1 VLLRQRHHKRVFVLC
16 IVIIVVTYDD
26 CIIILNN
33 KIVLK
38 CALDMHIR
46 YTQLRENDIVPIRC
60 NGNKA
65 GTSRKDILA
74 NLCVKRR
81 HVY

>member
-1 VLLRQRHHKRVFVLC
+1 MLLLQDRHKRVFVLD
-16 IVIIVVTYDD
+16 IVIIAVSYEDY
-26 CIIILNN
+26 IIL
-33 KIVLK
+33 VLK

-46 YTQLRENDIVPIRC
+46 YTQLRENDIVPILC

-65 GTSRKDILA
+65 GTSREDIIA